1 MTQVL
6 RVATLNI
13 HKGLSQFNR
22 RMVIHE
28 LREGLR
34 ALDADL
40 VFLQEVQGMNERMAL
55 RFAAWP
61 GMPQYEYLAEG
72 AWTPVYGRNAVYDH
86 GHHGNAILSRYPIVS
101 AANED
106 VSSHRF
112 ERRGLLRGPQLALL
126 DDAER
131 RGLAD
136 ELLGFVGSKQLPL
149 LRKLCVRLI
158 RQKTRLDIFNKILA
172 AVNKPV
178 LDIFPHTALLL
189 SVSLD
194 LDPIGFMPILA

>member
-61 GMPQYEYLAEG
+61 GVPQYEYLALPDRLGGER
-72 AWTPVYGRNAVYDH
+72 GRLEPPLRAP
-86 GHHGNAILSRYPIVS
+86 RS
-101 AANED
+101 AAQ
-106 VSSHRF
+106 
-112 ERRGLLRGPQLALL
+112 RGDRAW
-126 DDAER
+126 
-131 RGLAD
+131 
-136 ELLGFVGSKQLPL
+136 
-149 LRKLCVRLI
+149 
-158 RQKTRLDIFNKILA
+158 LA
-172 AVNKPV
+172 A
-178 LDIFPHTALLL
+178 
-189 SVSLD
+189 
-194 LDPIGFMPILA
+194 